1 MSDHNRPADEA
12 LVIDVSTRALPE
24 RRPKLSLR
32 VNGTRVG
39 AAARPAEAAPAH
51 LPAKRLGLRV
61 HASLS
66 TRPNDYM
73 PDDDEAVS

>member
-1 MSDHNRPADEA
+1 MSDDRSPDDS
-12 LVIDVSTRALPE
+12 LVIDVSRVLPE

-39 AAARPAEAAPAH
+39 AAARPVEVTPAR

-66 TRPNDYM
+66 TKPNDYM

>member
-12 LVIDVSTRALPE
+12 LVIDSRVLPE

-39 AAARPAEAAPAH
+39 AAARPVEVTPAR

-66 TRPNDYM
+66 TKPNDYM